1 MSTSVIIPS
10 RVTTIGNSAFK
21 NCTAITSII
30 LPESVST
37 IGSDDENTGAF
48 QGCTQLQYV
57 KLPTTNANFTKI
69 YSSTFLGC
77 TSLTSIRTISNI
89 PTTSIIIPTS
99 VTTIGTSAFKN
110 CAAIT
115 SIIIPES
122 VSTIGSDIENT
133 GAFQGCTQLQY
144 VKLPTTNANFTK
156 IYSSTFLG
164 CTSLTSIR
172 TISNIPT
179 TSIIIPTSV
188 TTIGTSAFKNCAA
201 ITSIIIPESVSTIG
215 SDIENTGAFQGC
227 TQLQYVK
234 LPTTNANFT
243 KIYSSTFL
251 GCTSLTSIRTISN
264 IPTTSIIIPTSVT
277 TIGTSAFKNCAAI
290 TSIILP
296 SFASFTTI
304 DAYAFMNCA
313 SLRTIRIPNTVTTI
327 GTNAFLGCTSLISV
341 YLSDTTAET
350 LGNLSNELWGIY
362 MELPPNRFFGAPS
375 SVYLYPPED
384 IYGTAT

>member
-21 NCTAITSII
+21 DCTSITSII
-30 LPESVST
+30 IPESVST

-69 YSSTFLGC
+69 YSCTFFGC
-77 TSLTSIRTISNI
+77 TSLTSIGESNTIL
-89 PTTSIIIPTS
+89 SIIIPTT

-110 CAAIT
+110 CTAIT
-115 SIIIPES
+115 SIILPES
-122 VSTIGSDIENT
+122 VSTIGSDNENT

-156 IYSSTFLG
+156 IYSCTFFG

-179 TSIIIPTSV
+179 TSIIIPTTV
-188 TTIGTSAFKNCAA
+188 TTIGTSAFKDCTA

-215 SDIENTGAFQGC
+215 SDNENTGAFQGC

-243 KIYSSTFL
+243 KIYSCTFF

-264 IPTTSIIIPTSVT
+264 IPTTSIIIPTTVT
-277 TIGTSAFKNCAAI
+277 TIGTNAFKDCTAI

-296 SFASFTTI
+296 SNASFTTI

-313 SLRTIRIPNTVTTI
+313 SLTSIRIPNTVTTI

-341 YLSDTTAET
+341 YISETTAQT
-350 LGNLSNELWGIY
+350 LGNLGNESWGIN
-362 MELPPNRFFGAPS
+362 MELPPNRFFGAPL
-375 SVYLYPPED
+375 SVYLYPP
-384 IYGTAT
+384 I